1 MTIKIV
7 TQNEYL
13 DEGTKSKIKDIFN
26 QSNCPNESL
35 IASLP
40 GFVCMQ
46 GNTLYFCDISVPC
59 KLTEEIEI

>member
-1 MTIKIV
+1 MTIV
-7 TQNEYL
+7 TQNQKL
-13 DEGTKSKIKDIFN
+13 SDEDKQKIKDIFA

-46 GNTLYFCDISVPC
+46 GNTLYFCDLNAPC